1 MGTLNIL
8 HPYICATST
17 FLPMPLPH
25 KQQNKAKRKIVDETL
40 VNHEHYSM
48 ESSCERKKEKLSVRK
63 GVRETHLEL
72 LLRFIGQQWEQLGM
86 KNNVK

>member
-25 KQQNKAKRKIVDETL
+25 KQQNMAKSKIVDETL
-40 VNHEHYSM
+40 VTNEHYSM
-48 ESSCERKKEKLSVRK
+48 ESSYERKRRSSVCEKE
-63 GVRETHLEL
+63 LERL
-72 LLRFIGQQWEQLGM
+72 T
-86 KNNVK
+86 